1 MTAAL
6 LMSATLAGCSDPA
19 PEPKSDTPKSPSQ
32 IDTGRAPTAPSGL
45 TSILDQDTDDT
56 TSTVATLTI
65 EQPTMPGRL
74 LFLGLEAPISRL
86 WHWQPP
92 RASGQLADFVI
103 PGPQGSEPAQ
113 LVIWAPGRSRAS
125 IIEHTVPLWAKQ
137 FRTGVLPA
145 PPKLEHRNVA
155 GMTVSVVEL
164 HGEFSGMGGGWHRP
178 NWRQLS
184 AVFDGPDCPTVVRL
198 HGPSETVEAHR
209 EAFMRM
215 VEGLRTTP

>member
-19 PEPKSDTPKSPSQ
+19 PQSGSDAPKNPSQ
-32 IDTGRAPTAPSGL
+32 GDPGRAPSAPGGL
-45 TSILDQDTDDT
+45 SSILDQGSAEA
-56 TSTVATLTI
+56 TSTEPTLSI

-125 IIEHTVPLWAKQ
+125 IVEHTVPLWAKQ

-145 PPKLEHRNVA
+145 PPNLEHRDVA
-155 GMTVSVVEL
+155 GMTVSIVEL

-178 NWRQLS
+178 NWKQLS
-184 AVFDGPDCPTVVRL
+184 AVFDGPDCTTVVRL
-198 HGPSETVEAHR
+198 HGPNETVEAHR
-209 EAFMRM
+209 EAFISMI
-215 VEGLRTTP
+215 EGLRATP